1 MEKLNILKN
10 ENEASIYLVKT
21 NLKKKV
27 VSSKQCVES
36 KNSWKSVIPD
46 FKRCHL
52 TSVEIVSTVFKTALI
67 LRVGRKEKKK
77 KEFIN

>member
-10 ENEASIYLVKT
+10 ENEIWNDKASIYLVKT
-21 NLKKKV
+21 NLKEKV

-36 KNSWKSVIPD
+36 RNSWKSVIPD

-67 LRVGRKEKKK
+67 LTVGRKKKN
-77 KEFIN
+77 F